1 MRKNKKRFSIE
12 KIKDNEI
19 IFNTLKV
26 FNPYF
31 LEPIKS
37 TDEELKEYAGKLA
50 QLSEFV
56 VAKNGEEI
64 VGFIVYYMND
74 KVDKVGYITL
84 IVVKPD
90 YRKDGIIGALAMGQL
105 LTYARKEGENAGIK
119 KVRLEVDKE
128 NTHALKLY
136 EKYGC
141 VYMGDASEKSIY
153 MMYDLA

>member
-1 MRKNKKRFSIE
+1 MKRFLIE
-12 KIKDNEI
+12 KIRDKVI
-19 IFNTLKV
+19 IYDTLKA

-37 TDEELKEYAGKLA
+37 TDKELMEYADKLA
-50 QLSEFV
+50 NLSEFV

-64 VGFIVYYMND
+64 VGLIVYYMND
-74 KVDKVGYITL
+74 IVNKIGYITL

-105 LTYARKEGENAGIK
+105 LNYARIEGVNAGIR

-141 VYMGDASEKSIY
+141 IYMGDASEKSIY
-153 MMYDLA
+153 MMYDLAQ

>member
-1 MRKNKKRFSIE
+1 MKQFLIE
-12 KIKDNEI
+12 KIRDKDI
-19 IFNTLKV
+19 IYDTLKA

-37 TDEELKEYAGKLA
+37 TDKELMEYADKLA
-50 QLSEFV
+50 NLSEFV
-56 VAKNGEEI
+56 VAKNGEEM

-74 KVDKVGYITL
+74 IENKIGYITL

-105 LTYARKEGENAGIK
+105 LNYARIEGVNAGIR

-141 VYMGDASEKSIY
+141 IYMGDASEKSIY
-153 MMYDLA
+153 MMYDLAQ